1 MLAVE
6 NLKLY
11 TVEELSGILKA
22 RPVIIRAYI
31 KSGKLKA
38 QKVAGKWYVANT
50 KLQEFLEGEG
60 INENRH
66 KFSTAESILEF
77 IGIWSG
83 PKEEYDV
90 IIKAI
95 KDADTKAEF

>member
-11 TVEELSGILKA
+11 TVEELSGMLKA
-22 RPVIIRAYI
+22 RPVTIRAYI
-31 KSGKLKA
+31 RSGKLKA
-38 QKVAGKWYVANT
+38 QKVSGKWYVANT
-50 KLQEFLEGEG
+50 KLQEFLEGMG
-60 INENRH
+60 TNESGPRS
-66 KFSTAESILEF
+66 STAESILEF
-77 IGIWSG
+77 IGTWSG